1 MKPRN
6 KYAYTKQSGYGRHKD
21 KRKQTEQLWEH
32 YVTTVDMAMMST
44 SAKQRRK
51 TWEG

>member
-6 KYAYTKQSGYGRHKD
+6 KYAHTKQSGYGQHKD
-21 KRKQTEQLWEH
+21 KRKQSELLWQN
-32 YVTTVDMAMMST
+32 YLVTINQARAST

-51 TWEG
+51 IWEG

>member
-21 KRKQTEQLWEH
+21 RRKQAEALWDN
-32 YVTTVDMAMMST
+32 YVMTVGLAGMST

>member
-6 KYAYTKQSGYGRHKD
+6 KYAYTKQSGYGRHRD
-21 KRKQTEQLWEH
+21 KRKQTERIWQNYME
-32 YVTTVDMAMMST
+32 TVHLAGLHH

>member
-1 MKPRN
+1 MKPKN
-6 KYAYTKQSGYGRHKD
+6 KYAYTKQSGYGQHKD
-21 KRKQTEQLWEH
+21 RRKQAERLWEN
-32 YVTTVDMAMMST
+32 YLVTIDLACAST